1 MKGNTVGSRL
11 SVEKAYIA
19 GFLDGDGSII
29 LQLKKRSDTK
39 RGYRFM
45 ATICFYQDTR
55 HDKTLY
61 WIQKVLGIGYIS
73 KRKDHITELRIN
85 GFDRIEK
92 ILLDLKPFIRFKAV
106 QAKAM
111 LNACRILR
119 KDINMLSKKEL
130 LMLVDVVLT
139 IQSENYVTNRKK
151 SKEELLDALGL
162 SP

>member
-19 GFLDGDGSII
+19 GFLDGDGSIM
-29 LQLKKRSDTK
+29 LQIKKRSDTK
-39 RGYRFM
+39 RGFRFM

-61 WIQKVLGIGYIS
+61 WIQKVLGIGYVS

-92 ILLDLKPFIRFKAV
+92 ILLELKPFIRFKAV

-111 LNACRILR
+111 LKACRILH
-119 KDINMLSKKEL
+119 KDTNMLSRKEL
-130 LMLVDVVLT
+130 LMLVDIVLT
-139 IQSENYVTNRKK
+139 IQGENYVTRHKK
-151 SKEELLDALGL
+151 TKEDILNILDLT
-162 SP
+162 P